1 MLTIR
6 YGGKCESAALV
17 STKTMY
23 SNLPEYKGRRLGR
36 LGEKEEEESRYFH
49 NGTPFQATISFAN
62 LQMCMW
68 SALYILIV
76 THGCVMAS
84 FVSHSRSSLRS
95 SCTVFLFS
103 FFFSLSSALQI
114 LLENVLEF
122 AARSRYEVHDDR

>member
-76 THGCVMAS
+76 THGCPWK
-84 FVSHSRSSLRS
+84 
-95 SCTVFLFS
+95 
-103 FFFSLSSALQI
+103 
-114 LLENVLEF
+114 
-122 AARSRYEVHDDR
+122 